1 MATDKTTRIMQAAEE
16 LFRTRQFHE
25 ITLDEIAKQADIGKG
40 TIYLHFADKDDL
52 FFQTAV
58 AGFDE
63 LCDLVAK
70 SPFDG
75 LPFPKVL
82 LQTCERISGFFRQRR
97 PLFRI
102 IRNEDERTLGVGGS
116 LRQRWIKRRKELTA
130 AMAVIIER
138 GVASGHIRKDIPAPV
153 LAEYLLGMLRT
164 RALEMDDT
172 PEAQRTLAPLTD
184 LFIQGAMQRQGS
196 STRTTK
202 GTRINTRRDDSAS
215 SEKPRHLSP

>member
-1 MATDKTTRIMQAAEE
+1 MVADKKQRIMQAAEE

-25 ITLDEIAKQADIGKG
+25 ITLDSIAEQADVGKG

-75 LPFPKVL
+75 ITFAQGL
-82 LQTCERISGFFRQRR
+82 LQTCERISDFFRQRR

-102 IRNEDERTLGVGGS
+102 IQNEGERALGRGGS
-116 LRQRWIKRRKELTA
+116 LRQRWLKRRKELTA
-130 AMAVIIER
+130 AIAAIIAR
-138 GVASGHIRKDIPAPV
+138 GVASGDIRNDLAAPV
-153 LAEYLLGMLRT
+153 LAEFLLGMLRT
-164 RALEMDDT
+164 RAWDLEDA
-172 PEAQRTLAPLTD
+172 PESQRSLPALVD
-184 LFIQGAMQRQGS
+184 LFVNGA
-196 STRTTK
+196 TRK
-202 GTRINTRRDDSAS
+202 S
-215 SEKPRHLSP
+215 

>member
-1 MATDKTTRIMQAAEE
+1 MATDKKQRIMQAAEA

-25 ITLDEIAKQADIGKG
+25 IPLDEIAKQADVGKG
-40 TIYLHFADKDDL
+40 TIYLHFTDKDDL

-63 LCDLVAK
+63 LCELVAK

-75 LPFPKVL
+75 ASFPPGL

-102 IRNEDERTLGVGGS
+102 IQSEGDRALGRGGS
-116 LRQRWIKRRKELTA
+116 LRQRWLKRRKQLTA
-130 AMAVIIER
+130 AIAVIITR
-138 GVASGHIRKDIPAPV
+138 GVASGHLRKDIPAPV

-164 RALEMDDT
+164 RSLDMDDT
-172 PEAQRTLAPLTD
+172 PESQRTLAALSD
-184 LFIQGAMQRQGS
+184 LFLQGAMHGQVQPR
-196 STRTTK
+196 
-202 GTRINTRRDDSAS
+202 
-215 SEKPRHLSP
+215 KPH